1 MNDAHSSPIWDRR
14 KVFAFANYVKDSFF
28 RHEGAQTSA
37 YLAFTT
43 LFAIVPLITVTF
55 SVLALVP
62 ELRRWENA
70 MRDVLFRHVL
80 PNTGTFIEKYLG
92 EFASQAANLT
102 TAGILVLFVTC
113 MLMLRRIESSFNK
126 IWHVR
131 QARTGVNGFLLY
143 WAILSIGPLLMGMAF
158 LLSSYVASLQVLS
171 LWFPWL
177 EMDRWFWSFIPFAS
191 TIAVFSLAYVA
202 IPNTSVPFRHA
213 LVGGTFAGALF
224 EIARHVMAFGFQLFP
239 SYQFVYGAFAAVP
252 IFLTW
257 IYVSWVIVLL
267 GAELVQSMSF
277 FRYEGRRSTGRLPDV
292 LSILWGIHLHQQQ
305 GSIMEEE
312 KLIELLQWRDMGSWE
327 SYLNLLE
334 KERWVVRQ
342 GRGWCLLRD
351 LHIHTLHDLACSVYP
366 DALAP
371 QQSGTPPWNAEFNR
385 RMNQTQQQWRDNLN
399 ISLAELFSSVP
410 SSDKYPPP

>member
-14 KVFAFANYVKDSFF
+14 KVFAFTNYVKDSFF
-28 RHEGAQTSA
+28 RHEGPQTSA

-55 SVLALVP
+55 SVLSLVP
-62 ELRRWENA
+62 ELRRWEST
-70 MRDVLFRHVL
+70 MRDVLFKHVL
-80 PNTGTFIEKYLG
+80 PNTGMYIEQYLG
-92 EFASQAANLT
+92 DFASQAANLT
-102 TAGILVLFVTC
+102 TAGILMLFVTC

-143 WAILSIGPLLMGMAF
+143 WAILSIGPLLMGVAF

-177 EMDRWFWSFIPFAS
+177 AVDRWFWSVIPIIS

-202 IPNTSVPFRHA
+202 IPNTSVSLKHA
-213 LVGGTFAGALF
+213 VAGGTFAGLLF
-224 EIARHVMAFGFQLFP
+224 EIARHAMAFGIQLFP
-239 SYQFVYGAFAAVP
+239 SYKFVYGAFAAVP
-252 IFLTW
+252 IFLAW
-257 IYVSWVIVLL
+257 IYLSWVIVLL

-277 FRYEGRRSTGRLPDV
+277 FRYEGRRSSASLPDV
-292 LSILWGIHLHQQQ
+292 LSILWGIHQHQRQ
-305 GSIMEEE
+305 GVIIDEE
-312 KLIELLQWRDMGSWE
+312 KLIEMLQWRDMGSWE
-327 SYLNLLE
+327 SYMNLLE

-342 GRGWCLLRD
+342 GKGWCILRD
-351 LHIHTLHDLACSVYP
+351 LHVHTLFDLARAVYP
-366 DALAP
+366 EALAP
-371 QQSGTPPWNAEFNR
+371 QRLDAMPWKGEFNAR
-385 RMNQTQQQWRDNLN
+385 LDQTLQQWRDNLD
-399 ISLAELFSSVP
+399 IPLTDLFSSMP